1 MKLTGLRRAAI
12 VLAVLASGA
21 VLFSCGGKGKK
32 QDRKEAKA
40 AAESAEGEE
49 AEEVVEVNIVDT
61 KDPNAATD
69 FIYETTVDGTGVV
82 IQRYIGSRGN
92 VVIPEEIEGLK
103 VKTIGKDAFNDIK
116 NIASVV
122 LPSSV
127 TSIEASAFYGCYAS
141 EISLSSS
148 LKTIAGRAFQNS
160 KVKEITIPSGFEKFV
175 GTHQFAGSALSK
187 VTLPNGITSIPEGCF
202 YNTRLS
208 TVEIPEGVTSIG
220 AEAFSSCNISS
231 FNIPSS
237 LKSTGN
243 KAFAYNPL
251 KDVSIASRDA
261 AVAYGWN
268 SFADCNSS
276 GTMSIA
282 LRKKINASGYKNV
295 YYTGGMNYQG
305 DISCCKEAA
314 AR

>member
-12 VLAVLASGA
+12 VLAVLASGV

-32 QDRKEAKA
+32 QDKKEAKA
-40 AAESAEGEE
+40 AAESAGGEE

-103 VKTIGKDAFNDIK
+103 VKTIGKDAFNGIK

-127 TSIEASAFYGCYAS
+127 TSIEASAFEECYAS

-148 LKTIAGRAFQNS
+148 LKTIAGRAFQKS

-175 GTHQFAGSALSK
+175 GAHQFAGSALSK

-220 AEAFSSCNISS
+220 AEAFSTCNISS
-231 FNIPSS
+231 FNIPST

-251 KDVSIASRDA
+251 KDVSIASRDG

-268 SFADCNSS
+268 SFAGCNNW
-276 GTMSIA
+276 GTMTIA

-295 YYTGGMNYQG
+295 YYASSKYQD
-305 DISCCKEAA
+305 DISCCKEPA